1 MFDTGRSVDEII
13 ESLNED
19 KIYGLEIHHVL
30 LRKDGA
36 LLFPRLKEALLNN
49 PSSHK
54 LNILANYIRP
64 AENRDNYETSGFD
77 DDRFIE
83 EIKDRHYPQ
92 IRILSKERI
101 VAIYDRL
108 LNILETE
115 PEADYAPD
123 IAFYMFDSF
132 KNLDAIDAERKRRLK
147 VLGTDLCLKYRHP
160 DWGLVVFALL
170 YDFGGGGII
179 KEKELIALLEEYLEI
194 EGFTDS
200 TSTVV
205 TTLFK
210 HYQNDRSDDTDNP
223 IDYPVSCSPQA
234 WAAGSLFQLLS
245 ACLNMQP
252 DAVNKTLRIVEPALP
267 EWLGKVILR
276 NIRCG
281 DAQVDLAFTSRGN
294 LNTCEIDLFY
304 GFSF

>member
-132 KNLDAIDAERKRRLK
+132 KIWMPLMPKGRD
-147 VLGTDLCLKYRHP
+147 G
-160 DWGLVVFALL
+160 
-170 YDFGGGGII
+170 
-179 KEKELIALLEEYLEI
+179 
-194 EGFTDS
+194 
-200 TSTVV
+200 
-205 TTLFK
+205 
-210 HYQNDRSDDTDNP
+210 
-223 IDYPVSCSPQA
+223 
-234 WAAGSLFQLLS
+234 
-245 ACLNMQP
+245 
-252 DAVNKTLRIVEPALP
+252 
-267 EWLGKVILR
+267 
-276 NIRCG
+276 
-281 DAQVDLAFTSRGN
+281 
-294 LNTCEIDLFY
+294 
-304 GFSF
+304 